1 LLSSHTFSCPFALS
15 LSASVSILCDA
26 YIENEDENDGV
37 SEPESDDEY
46 DESEVMIQRTVE
58 MMLVMP

>member
-1 LLSSHTFSCPFALS
+1 LS